1 MLALLLALLLPPPT
15 VTAAPAESVVID
27 GVLDEAAWAGAEPAS
42 GFVQFEPTEG
52 VPASNATT
60 VRVLRT
66 PTGLVI
72 GARMDGTQIRTPLSR
87 RDDGGEADQFVVAI
101 DSYDDDRT
109 AYLFGVTAA
118 GVQFDGIVEGNDD
131 DDSWDAVWTS
141 SVRVDA
147 TGWTAELSI
156 PYSQLRF
163 SGTSRSWGINFQR
176 VSPAT
181 GEESF
186 WAPITRAEA
195 SGGLVRLFG
204 QLDGVDGLTPRPVL
218 QVVPYTLTGASRRE
232 SETVPG
238 TAATGFE
245 GNLGADLK
253 LGLGSAMILDATVN
267 PDFGQ
272 VEADPAELNLGTFE
286 TIFQERRPFFTEG
299 TQIFDLTVGGGRDG
313 ALLYT
318 RRIGGASPIIAATKL
333 TGRTPG
339 GLSFGALAAAT
350 GDDFAPSRTYAAAR
364 VKQEFAGQSYIGAG
378 LTAYAAQSDPA
389 DGVPSARS
397 LAAAGDW
404 GLRFADERWI
414 FEGSAAGTAR
424 SEDGGDG
431 AVGAALYTGLDRTQG
446 YFLPGFGLR
455 LYSDDFRLNDVGR
468 FRQTD
473 VAQLRGGARQLWN
486 QGEPVGPFRRINSG
500 GFVTQTW
507 TLSDGAS
514 QGLSVFTFNNAE
526 FQGFQE
532 IGLNV
537 RAGGLGGV
545 NVRETRGL
553 GPVRNLREL
562 GVNLSYES
570 DSRQRVRFEVGVE
583 GGVEEGGGREVGVGG
598 EVEWTASD
606 RVALSLG
613 GGVSSGDGRRAW
625 ASNESFF
632 ATDAGLF
639 VGAIAGE
646 PGGFADTDLVAL
658 DADPAVL
665 AGLVPSTDP
674 LQVSGQAFYAPVFGA
689 RDTRQVDLTARA
701 QVIFGPGVSLQLY
714 GQVFAARGQY
724 RDFSLLAAEDDLR
737 PLLAFPKRL
746 DFSLASFTGNAV
758 FRWEYRPG
766 STLFVV
772 WSQGR
777 EDSLFEETLRQG
789 AGPSPFETGSVR
801 QLGDTFDA
809 FPDDVV
815 LVKLNYL
822 LMR

>member
-15 VTAAPAESVVID
+15 VTAARAESVVID
-27 GVLDEAAWAGAEPAS
+27 GVLDDAAWAGARPAT

-66 PTGLVI
+66 PDGIVL
-72 GARMDGTQIRTPLSR
+72 GARMEGSRIRTPLSR

-101 DSYDDDRT
+101 DSYDDGRT

-131 DDSWDAVWTS
+131 DDSWDAVWES
-141 SVRVDA
+141 SVRVDEA
-147 TGWTAELSI
+147 GWTAEMHI

-163 SGTSRSWGINFQR
+163 SGTAQSWGINFQR

-204 QLDGVDGLTPRPVL
+204 RLDGVDGLTPRPVL
-218 QVVPYTLTGASRRE
+218 QVVPYTLTGGSRSE

-238 TAATGFE
+238 TATMGFE

-253 LGLGSAMILDATVN
+253 LGLGSAVILDATVN

-272 VEADPAELNLGTFE
+272 VEADPAQLNLGTFE

-299 TQIFDLTVGGGRDG
+299 TQIFDLNIGGGRDG

-333 TGRTPG
+333 TGRTPT

-350 GDDFAPSRTYAAAR
+350 GTDFDPGRTYAAAR
-364 VKQEFAGQSYIGAG
+364 VKQEFSGQSYIGAG
-378 LTAYAAQSDPA
+378 LTAFAAQADPA
-389 DGVPSARS
+389 EDAASARS

-404 GLRFADERWI
+404 GLRFADGGWL

-424 SEDGGDG
+424 TEGGDG
-431 AVGAALYTGLDRTQG
+431 AYGAALYTGLDRIQG
-446 YFLPGFGLR
+446 YFLPGFGIR
-455 LYSDDFRLNDVGR
+455 IYSDDFRLNDVGR

-473 VAQLRGGARQLWN
+473 IAQIRGGARQLWN
-486 QGEPVGPFRRINSG
+486 QGEPIGPFRRINTG

-507 TLSDGAS
+507 TLSDGTS
-514 QGLSVFTFNNAE
+514 QGLSLFTFNGVE
-526 FQGFQE
+526 LEGFQE
-532 IGLNV
+532 IDLNV

-545 NVRETRGL
+545 DIRETRGL
-553 GPVRNLREL
+553 GPIQNLPEV
-562 GVNLSYES
+562 GANLSFES
-570 DSRQRVRFEVGVE
+570 DSRRRVRFEVGA
-583 GGVEEGGGREVGVGG
+583 GGGIEEGGGRDVAIEAG
-598 EVEWTASD
+598 VEWTASD

-613 GGVSSGDGRRAW
+613 GGLSSADGRRAW

-639 VGAIAGE
+639 VGAFADE
-646 PGGFADTDLVAL
+646 PGVFTANDLVGL

-665 AGLVPSTDP
+665 AGLVATDAS
-674 LQVSGQAFYAPVFGA
+674 LLVDGQAFYAPVFGA

-701 QVIFGPGVSLQLY
+701 QVIFGPGLSLQLY

-724 RDFSLLAAEDDLR
+724 RDFSLLAGADDLR
-737 PLLAFPKRL
+737 PLPAFPKRL

-758 FRWEYRPG
+758 VRWEYRPG

-789 AGPSPFETGSVR
+789 ADASPFETGSFR
-801 QLGDTFDA
+801 QLGDTFDV

-815 LVKLNYL
+815 LVKLTYL